1 MKYPISAL
9 FVLLVA
15 FTLLLTSCDTAQPA
29 ELTLE
34 LAPTRT
40 RVPTRTPARPTE
52 VPAAAKLSAP
62 TQTPAPAK
70 PPASIQASKEYTY
83 TSQALTT
90 SYSGALNAAN
100 QLMLGMLRVA
110 GTANAITSEQA
121 KTLLPL
127 LQSLQDQTL
136 KSDAERNAVFASVEA
151 QLTSAQLS
159 TIANMHLTQD
169 DLQTWIRD
177 NGRGA
182 GVGPG
187 PGGAGPQ
194 GTPGAPPG
202 SGGTPPALGGTP
214 PAPRGTPP
222 APGGTPPAPGGRA
235 GPGQGDILLNAL
247 IRLLAQLAT

>member
-15 FTLLLTSCDTAQPA
+15 FALLLTSCDTAQPV
-29 ELTLE
+29 EPTQS

-40 RVPTRTPARPTE
+40 PRPTE
-52 VPAAAKLSAP
+52 ATAVAKPSTSTQVPTPAKL
-62 TQTPAPAK
+62 
-70 PPASIQASKEYTY
+70 PASAQVQQVYTY

-100 QLMLGMLRVA
+100 QLMLGMLRLT

-121 KTLLPL
+121 KTLLPM
-127 LQSLQDQTL
+127 LQSLQGQAL

-159 TIANMHLTQD
+159 AIANMRLTQD
-169 DLQTWIRD
+169 DLQTWLRD
-177 NGRGA
+177 NGPGA

-194 GTPGAPPG
+194 GTPGGPPW
-202 SGGTPPALGGTP
+202 SGGTPSAPGGTP

-222 APGGTPPAPGGRA
+222 APGGTPPALGGRA

-247 IRLLAQLAT
+247 IKLLAQLAT